1 MDFLTIIHGP
11 REGFG
16 IPLDQPKITVGRDPS
31 NTLCLEGQKVSRHH
45 AVIVRKNGRCY
56 IKDLNSSN
64 GTYVNGEKIAEKRLE
79 DGDRITMGGIQLQF
93 HREWERPGGTHR
105 GQRYPEVRVI
115 SDDRDPD
122 SDIQLSVSS
131 LEAKALLDKTV
142 PEGDLE
148 TLQKAHKNLMTIY
161 EINRLMQKFSIEDL
175 FDRILDLIFEV
186 IEADRGFIM
195 LLEEETGELIPKAVR
210 QGKKVEV
217 LETDEGKEG
226 KRSITL
232 SKTIINHVLESGES
246 VITNDAMHD
255 QRFQEGKSVLN
266 YQIRSAMCV
275 PLRSRTK
282 ILGIIHLDDYG
293 YSRYTKDDLQLLTI
307 IGFEAG
313 VAVENVALM
322 EENLRKE
329 RLAGIGQTVA
339 GLAHYVKNILNGI
352 NGGSSLIKLGIES
365 GKMEDVEVGWQVLHR
380 SLGKISDMVMN
391 MLDYAKERE
400 PEYVTADLNEIVSSV
415 VELLRARAAESQI
428 ELVQELDPHLP
439 EIEIDRVGIHRAILN
454 LVTNA
459 LDAVEERPE
468 ACVRITTCH
477 DPERQGVRVCVEDN
491 GVGIPASDLPR
502 IFNMFMSTK
511 GSRGTGLG
519 LPVTQKIVKEHKGSI
534 EVRSR
539 PGQGSTFTLFLP
551 LLPPTKPKRKPAP

>member
-16 IPLDQPKITVGRDPS
+16 FPLDQPKTTVGRDPS

-45 AVIVRKNGRCY
+45 AVIVRKNGICY

-64 GTYVNGEKIAEKRLE
+64 GTYVNGEKISEKRLE
-79 DGDRITMGGIQLQF
+79 HGDRITMGGIQLEF
-93 HREWERPGGTHR
+93 HREWEEPGGTDR
-105 GQRYPEVRVI
+105 GKRYPDVRVV

-131 LEAKALLDKTV
+131 LEAKALLDRTL

-161 EINRLMQKFSIEDL
+161 EINRLMQEFSIEDL

-186 IEADRGFIM
+186 IGADRGFIM

-210 QGKKVEV
+210 QGKKEEV
-217 LETDEGKEG
+217 LEPGEGKEG

-293 YSRYTKDDLQLLTI
+293 YSRYTKEDLQLLTI

-322 EENLRKE
+322 AENLRNE

-352 NGGSSLIKLGIES
+352 NGGSSLIRLGIES
-365 GKMEDVEVGWQVLHR
+365 GKMEDVEVGWQVLQR

-400 PEYVTADLNEIVSSV
+400 PEYVSADLNEIVSSV
-415 VELLRARAAESQI
+415 VELLRDRAAESKI
-428 ELVQELDPHLP
+428 ALVQELDPHLP
-439 EIEIDRVGIHRAILN
+439 AIEIDRVGIHRAILN

-468 ACVRITTCH
+468 ACVRVTTCH
-477 DPERQGVRVCVEDN
+477 DPQRQGVRVCVEDN

-539 PGQGSTFTLFLP
+539 PGKGSTFTLFLP
-551 LLPPTKPKRKPAP
+551 LLPPTKRKPAA